1 MKNDI
6 ISRMQETVTLEGN
19 ERKKWTAVFVSAIVL
34 FSVCCMIFFHLQSDS
49 LARYPFKDK
58 TSKDLIR
65 QYLTQEEIEY
75 IIEYSIPPNM
85 FIAYIQENGFSI
97 YHAAEYKKLS
107 ESQWDKSPKDIVDMV
122 EETRNIMSVEELENY
137 LSENNYRYED
147 VSRWIK
153 NESEDGVLLIPY
165 AMNTDAYLDL
175 SHTVSSRTPATQPL
189 AEEIPV
195 KDGTRIEVREEV
207 QQPLLA
213 LCSNIQTSL
222 ASAHA
227 CAGLQISQ
235 GYVSYS
241 EQAKQYHAAEEEQ
254 KDSDVSLVYP
264 PGHDE
269 HQLGLAVDF
278 SVEGLPDEAFAKTIQ
293 AEWLASNAWKFGF
306 IQTWNPD
313 DEAITLHRSEPWHYR
328 FVGTELAKTIHDSG
342 LTFARYKAQIKQTAE
357 STPAAQ

>member
-6 ISRMQETVTLEGN
+6 ISAMQETVALEGN
-19 ERKKWTAVFVSAIVL
+19 EKKKWTAVFVSVIIL
-34 FSVCCMIFFHLQSDS
+34 FSACCMIFFHVQSDS

-85 FIAYIQENGFSI
+85 FIAYIQEKGFSI

-122 EETRNIMSVEELENY
+122 EETRTIMSVEELENY
-137 LSENNYRYED
+137 LQENNYRYED
-147 VSRWIK
+147 VSRWIR
-153 NESEDGVLLIPY
+153 NESENGVVLIPY

-175 SHTVSSRTPATQPL
+175 THTVSSRTPVTQPL

-195 KDGTRIEVREEV
+195 KDGKRIEIREEV

-222 ASAHA
+222 SSSHA
-227 CAGLQISQ
+227 CAGLQIAQ

-254 KDSDVSLVYP
+254 KDSEIVSVYP

-269 HQLGLAVDF
+269 HQLGLSVDF
-278 SVEGLPDEAFAKTIQ
+278 AIEGLADDAFAKTIQ
-293 AEWLASNAWKFGF
+293 SDWLAANAWKYGF
-306 IQTWNPD
+306 IQTWNAD
-313 DEAITLHRSEPWHYR
+313 DESITLHQREPWHYR
-328 FVGTELAKTIHDSG
+328 FVGVDLAKTIHDSG
-342 LTFARYKAQIKQTAE
+342 LTFARYKAQIKQTGE
-357 STPAAQ
+357 SAPAAQ